1 MSSAAEAEV
10 GSLYMNVREAI
21 PLIYTYEELG
31 HIQLPIPIKTDN
43 STASGIINKEVKL
56 KRAKAFDMRF
66 WWIIDRV
73 EDGLFRIYW
82 APGVENLAD
91 YFTKKHPESHHQK
104 VRPIYLYEEGKSPNS
119 MQGCFEILRS
129 AHAPSRAA
137 STNRLDPN
145 RQICTSRANNIP
157 LPKYV
162 QQLARIIT

>member
-1 MSSAAEAEV
+1 M
-10 GSLYMNVREAI
+10 R
-21 PLIYTYEELG
+21 EELG

-43 STASGIINKEVKL
+43 STASGIINKKVKL
-56 KRAKAFDMRF
+56 KRAKAFDIRF

-119 MQGCFEILRS
+119 MQGCVEILRS

-137 STNRLDPN
+137 STNRLDLN
-145 RQICTSRANNIP
+145 RQISTSRANIYNNIP

-162 QQLARIIT
+162 QQLARIIS